1 VISVTGGLSGFGPFV
16 DTGADLTLKSSRPSH
31 GGFNQVRFPG
41 SKLLHQWDLA
51 TQNVSLEDLLRSCQ
65 QIGLTG
71 FAEIKFPESVAMIFY
86 YLGGEVNALY
96 REGPVAYNGQAAL
109 DKLREQ
115 VGGPEGAISVYEL
128 PLDMAHLLRG
138 ITNRQ
143 RLRETLKGRTSLA
156 DFLGRLEK
164 AEHTGTLEIQLALG
178 SAMVLIVR
186 GRVSNVYWEATGGQT
201 YEKGEAR
208 QHLDEA
214 LDTGEEAM
222 LYLADFSRDVWK
234 SRHEVQD
241 SLRSRLQ
248 NREDTTAE
256 ELATEEN
263 QLRSQILDGL
273 CAKLPSV
280 AHAFLFDLMTGA
292 ILARKSRA
300 GSALRV
306 SLLAEKVPAFTSY
319 LRDVVAAE
327 NQDRIELIEVSTE
340 RVAALVA
347 VVPETLE
354 GIAVL
359 ADRAQ
364 PTATIGAALT
374 RAVRDYAAR
383 AVPQR
388 SLTAPD

>member
-1 VISVTGGLSGFGPFV
+1 M
-16 DTGADLTLKSSRPSH
+16 
-31 GGFNQVRFPG
+31 RFPG
-41 SKLLHQWDLA
+41 SKLLHQWDLS
-51 TQNVSLEDLLRSCQ
+51 TQKVSLEDLLHSCR

-109 DKLREQ
+109 DKLREK
-115 VGGPEGAISVYEL
+115 VAGLEGAISVYEL

-143 RLRETLKGRTSLA
+143 RLRETLQGRGSLV
-156 DFLGRLEK
+156 DFLHRLEK
-164 AEHTGTLEIQLALG
+164 AEHTGTLEIQLRDS
-178 SAMVLIVR
+178 SAMLLLVR
-186 GRVSNVYWEATGGQT
+186 GRVSNVYWESTAGLT

-208 QHLDEA
+208 KRLDESLEA
-214 LDTGEEAM
+214 GEEAM
-222 LYLADFSRDVWK
+222 MYLADFSRDIWK

-248 NREDTTAE
+248 RREETSAE

-263 QLRSQILDGL
+263 QLRSQTLEAL

-280 AHAFLFDLMTGA
+280 AHAFLFDLITGLV
-292 ILARKSRA
+292 LARKSRP
-300 GSALRV
+300 GSTLRV
-306 SLLAEKVPAFTSY
+306 SLLSEKVPAFMAY
-319 LRDVVAAE
+319 LRDLVASE
-327 NQDRIELIEVSTE
+327 NQDQIESVEVCTE

-364 PTATIGAALT
+364 PTATIEAALT
-374 RAVRDYAAR
+374 SAVRDYASR
-383 AVPQR
+383 AVPAR
-388 SLTAPD
+388 PLPTE

>member
-1 VISVTGGLSGFGPFV
+1 M
-16 DTGADLTLKSSRPSH
+16 K
-31 GGFNQVRFPG
+31 FPG

-115 VGGPEGAISVYEL
+115 VAGPEGAISVYEL

-143 RLRETLKGRTSLA
+143 RLRETLKGRASLT
-156 DFLGRLEK
+156 DFLGRLER
-164 AEHTGTLEIQLALG
+164 AEHTGTLEIQLDAG

-186 GRVSNVYWEATGGQT
+186 GRTSNVYWESAAGQT
-201 YEKGEAR
+201 YEAGDAR
-208 QHLDEA
+208 TQLDEA
-214 LDTGEEAM
+214 LDTGEEALM
-222 LYLADFSRDVWK
+222 YLADFSRDVWK

-248 NREDTTAE
+248 NREDTSAE
-256 ELATEEN
+256 EMASEED
-263 QLRSQILDGL
+263 QLRNQILEGL

-280 AHAFLFDLMTGA
+280 AHAFIFDLMTGA
-292 ILARKSRA
+292 ILARKSKA
-300 GSALRV
+300 GSTLRV
-306 SLLAEKVPAFTSY
+306 SLLAEKVPAFTAY

-327 NQDRIELIEVSTE
+327 NQDQIELIEVCTE

-354 GIAVL
+354 GIALL

-364 PTATIGAALT
+364 PTATMGAALT
-374 RAVRDYAAR
+374 RAIRDYAAR
-383 AVPQR
+383 VVPQR
-388 SLTAPD
+388 SLTAFN

>member
-1 VISVTGGLSGFGPFV
+1 M
-16 DTGADLTLKSSRPSH
+16 
-31 GGFNQVRFPG
+31 RFPG

-96 REGPVAYNGQAAL
+96 RDGPVAYNGQAAL

-374 RAVRDYAAR
+374 RAVRDYVAR

>member
-1 VISVTGGLSGFGPFV
+1 M
-16 DTGADLTLKSSRPSH
+16 
-31 GGFNQVRFPG
+31 RFPG

-109 DKLREQ
+109 DKLREK
-115 VGGPEGAISVYEL
+115 VGGSEGAISVYEL

-143 RLRETLKGRTSLA
+143 RLRETLKGRASLA
-156 DFLGRLEK
+156 DFLGRLERV
-164 AEHTGTLEIQLALG
+164 EHTGTLEIQIEAG
-178 SAMVLIVR
+178 SAMALIVR
-186 GRVSNVYWEATGGQT
+186 GRVSNVYWESTGGQT
-201 YEKGEAR
+201 YEGGEAR
-208 QHLDEA
+208 GHLDDA
-214 LDTGEEAM
+214 LDAGEEALM
-222 LYLADFSRDVWK
+222 YLADFSRDVWK

-248 NREDTTAE
+248 SREDTTAE

-263 QLRSQILDGL
+263 QLRNHVLEGL

-280 AHAFLFDLMTGA
+280 AHAFLFDLITGA

-300 GSALRV
+300 GSTLKV
-306 SLLAEKVPAFTSY
+306 SLLAEKVPAFTAY

-327 NQDRIELIEVSTE
+327 DKDQIELIEVSTE

-383 AVPQR
+383 VVPQR